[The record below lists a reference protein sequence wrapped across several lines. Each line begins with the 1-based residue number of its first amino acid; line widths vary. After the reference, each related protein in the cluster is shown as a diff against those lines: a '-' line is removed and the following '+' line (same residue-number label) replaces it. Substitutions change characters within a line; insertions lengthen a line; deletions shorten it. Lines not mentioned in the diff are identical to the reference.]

1 MFWIVKAA
9 ANEECVIDSIWK
21 FYAKASADAHV
32 KTLRS
37 EPAKW
42 IHESIRME
50 EYDDAWEPGPYDID
64 FRIID
69 QPNCHLPPPKNKNQ
83 INSQKDIVW
92 DAITDSAKHRFNYS
106 KFQKTFA
113 VSGNDNLA
121 ENILFMTIAGH
132 ASGKSTTDIAANIN
146 QQFLLIGYSFPDI
159 ELNQFISERKTD
171 LLREIEATEIAIAF
185 FQMGLKPS
193 DILVQVRCL
202 LIKP

>member
-21 FYAKASADAHV
+21 FYAEASADAHV

-37 EPAKW
+37 EPTKW
-42 IHESIRME
+42 IQESIRIE
-50 EYDDAWEPGPYDID
+50 EYDDEWEPGPGDID
-64 FRIID
+64 FRMID
-69 QPNCHLPPPKNKNQ
+69 QPNCRLSPRHTNQ
-83 INSQKDIVW
+83 KKPRKDIVW
-92 DAITDSAKHRFNYS
+92 NAITDSAKNRFDYA
-106 KFQKTFA
+106 KFQRAFA
-113 VSGNDNLA
+113 DSGSYALA

-132 ASGKSTTDIAANIN
+132 ASRKSTSDIAANIN
-146 QQFLLIGYSFPDI
+146 QQFLLIGYSFPEI

-171 LLREIEATEIAIAF
+171 LFREIEATEIAIAF

-202 LIKP
+202 LSKP